1 MRRLM
6 LGALAGG
13 MLAATLMAVPA
24 SAATVGSTAAAAKAS
39 SGETYLR
46 KSFTRERTSPGDRD
60 VSPTRIKHVR
70 ELQYRLRWA
79 NVFDGG
85 VTGTYGPATTKAV
98 KKFQKRA
105 GLTQSGIAN
114 HTTWRRLIKATVRAK
129 SSIPRRCK
137 DRGWNACY
145 DRKRHR
151 VTLWR
156 NGTLHNE
163 WLVRGGGTAYKTR
176 TGDYSV
182 FRRSKDHVSTIYETK
197 MPYAQFF
204 SGGQALHA
212 SYYMVDPFQG
222 HSHGCVNM
230 YIKDATQLWNLTAKS
245 KLKVHVYGAWS

>member
-6 LGALAGG
+6 LGGLATAL
-13 MLAATLMAVPA
+13 LAATLMAVPA
-24 SAATVGSTAAAAKAS
+24 SAATGGASAAAKAS
-39 SGETYLR
+39 SGDTYLR
-46 KSFTRERTSPGDRD
+46 KAFTRERTAPGDRD

-79 NVFDGG
+79 GVFKGG

-98 KKFQKRA
+98 KKFQKRV
-105 GLTQSGIAN
+105 GLRPSGVAN
-114 HTTWRRLIKATVRAK
+114 HSTWRKLVKKTVRAR
-129 SSIPRRCK
+129 SSIPKRCK
-137 DRGWNACY
+137 SKGWNACY

-151 VTLWR
+151 VTLFR

-176 TGDYSV
+176 IGDYKV
-182 FRRSKDHVSTIYETK
+182 FRRSKNHVSTIYETK

-212 SYYMVDPFQG
+212 SYYMVDPFSG

-230 YIKDATQLWNLTAKS
+230 YIKDAKQLWNLTS
-245 KLKVHVYGAWS
+245 RSTLKVHVYGAWS